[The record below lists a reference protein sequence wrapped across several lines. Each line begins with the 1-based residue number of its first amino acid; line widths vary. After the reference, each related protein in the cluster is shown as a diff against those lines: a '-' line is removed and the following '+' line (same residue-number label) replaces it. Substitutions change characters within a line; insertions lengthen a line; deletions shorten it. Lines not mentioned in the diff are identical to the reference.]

1 MEYALL
7 SDELLTKLLHADD
20 AGAFR
25 EIYNRYWKK
34 IYQTALA
41 KTHTQQAAEELVQTI
56 FIAVWEN
63 RTTALIEQLESY
75 LMRAMKYKIINY
87 IQSILAKEKHLKVI
101 NDNVIKEENDSE
113 TQVLLHELNLAIQ
126 SAIEK
131 LPAKTKAIFKLSR
144 EENRTVKEI
153 AQLMNLSEKA
163 VEYHITQSLKLM
175 RLHLKDFMVL
185 EAFFLLNQ
193 LF

>member
-7 SDELLTKLLHADD
+7 SDELLTKLLRASDAD
-20 AGAFR
+20 AFR

-34 IYQTALA
+34 LYQTALA
-41 KTHTQQAAEELVQTI
+41 KTHTEQVAEELVQNI
-56 FIAVWEN
+56 FVSVWEN
-63 RTTALIEQLESY
+63 RATAQIESLEHY
-75 LMRAMKYKIINY
+75 LMRAMKYKVINY
-87 IQSILAKEKHLKVI
+87 IQSILAKESHLKVI
-101 NDNVIKEENDSE
+101 HDHAIKEEVNSE
-113 TQVLLHELNLAIQ
+113 TQLLLHELNLAIHT
-126 SAIEK
+126 AIEK
-131 LPAKTKAIFKLSR
+131 LPAKTKTIFKLSR

-175 RLHLKDFMVL
+175 RLHLKDFIVL
-185 EAFFLLNQ
+185 EVFFLLQQ

>member
-7 SDELLTKLLHADD
+7 SDKLLTKLLYAGDAD
-20 AGAFR
+20 AFK

-34 IYQTALA
+34 LYHTALA
-41 KTHTQQAAEELVQTI
+41 KTHTQQAAEELVQNI
-56 FIAVWEN
+56 FITIWE
-63 RTTALIEQLESY
+63 RRSTAQIEHLESY
-75 LMRAMKYKIINY
+75 LILAMKYKIINY
-87 IQSILAKEKHLKVI
+87 IQSVLAKDKHLKVI
-101 NDNVIKEENDSE
+101 NDHVIKEENDSE
-113 TQVLLHELNLAIQ
+113 TQVLLHELNLAIH

-144 EENRTVKEI
+144 EENRTIKEI

-175 RLHLKDFMVL
+175 RLHLKDFIAL
-185 EAFFLLNQ
+185 EIFLFLHP
-193 LF
+193 LL

>member
-7 SDELLTKLLHADD
+7 SDELLTKLLHAGD
-20 AGAFR
+20 ADAFK

-34 IYQTALA
+34 LYHTALA
-41 KTHTQQAAEELVQTI
+41 KTHTQQIAEELVQTI
-56 FIAVWEN
+56 FMAVWEK
-63 RTTALIEQLESY
+63 RATAPIEQLESY

-87 IQSILAKEKHLKVI
+87 IQSVLVKEKYLKVI
-101 NDNVIKEENDSE
+101 NEDIIKEENDSE
-113 TQVLLHELNLAIQ
+113 ALALLHELNLAIHT
-126 SAIEK
+126 AIEK

-144 EENRTVKEI
+144 EENHTIQEI

-185 EAFFLLNQ
+185 ETFFVLHQLL
-193 LF
+193 

>member
-7 SDELLTKLLHADD
+7 SDELLTKLLHAGD

-34 IYQTALA
+34 LYHTALA
-41 KTHTQQAAEELVQTI
+41 KTHTQEIAEELVQNI
-56 FIAVWEN
+56 FIAVWEK
-63 RTTALIEQLESY
+63 RSVAKIEYLESY
-75 LMRAMKYKIINY
+75 LVRAMKYKIINY
-87 IQSILAKEKHLKVI
+87 MQSVLAKENHLKI
-101 NDNVIKEENDSE
+101 IDDHTIKEQNDSE
-113 TQVLLHELNLAIQ
+113 TQLLLHELNLAIHN
-126 SAIEK
+126 AIEK
-131 LPAKTKAIFKLSR
+131 LPAKTKVIFKLSR

-175 RLHLKDFMVL
+175 RLHLKDFIAL
-185 EAFFLLNQ
+185 EALLCFYIFL
-193 LF
+193 